1 MTDVRMEDGAPTPAE
16 FEGLFVNNPGLDRLR
31 AGLSRFNP
39 IRTMGMEQMEIRH
52 SAILG
57 WLLDPQETH
66 GLGDEFLRAFLAEA
80 LRGFTAA
87 GPPSALTVSQSD
99 MRDAE
104 VRREWRHIDLL
115 VLSPSNGW
123 AFVIENKV
131 HSRQHGDQLRRYLEI
146 AEAAFG
152 RGARKLT
159 ARGVF
164 LTLHGEDPEDARYA
178 PIQYAAICELLPRLL
193 RVRAHPLSPEVGTFL
208 DHWLDVIR
216 KAAGMSDDHDELVKL
231 AKRLYRDHRKVP
243 DFVVKH
249 GASTEFAVAAE
260 SVFGEDI
267 EKLAEVTTEDGDR
280 WIFGSGGSDRVSFL
294 PKAWFDALGGKGGL
308 WKGCDGWWM
317 GYPLIVWL
325 QLLKGGEGPRGR
337 SALLAEVGPLAD
349 HGLRSDLIETI
360 GRLAGE
366 RGSKRIRFGQ
376 GAMTE
381 GRRFSRFLRG
391 NTLPVEDVQDHE
403 LVAQTMRKALR
414 DFRPEFE
421 VVASVLPQ
429 FGEHGRPDREA

>member
-31 AGLSRFNP
+31 AGLNRFNP
-39 IRTMGMEQMEIRH
+39 IRTMGMERMEIRH

-123 AFVIENKV
+123 AFVIENKYG
-131 HSRQHGDQLRRYLEI
+131 SRQHGGQLRRYLEI
-146 AEAAFG
+146 AEATFG
-152 RGARKLT
+152 GGAHLT

-164 LTLHGEDPEDARYA
+164 LTLHGEEPEDTRYA
-178 PIQYAAICELLPRLL
+178 PIQYAAICGLLPRLL
-193 RVRAHPLSPEVGTFL
+193 GARAHPLSPEVGTFL

-216 KAAGMSDDHDELVKL
+216 KAAGMNKSHDELVKL
-231 AKRLYRDHRKVP
+231 AKRLYRDHRKVL

-260 SVFGEDI
+260 SVFGEDV
-267 EKLAEVTTEDGDR
+267 EKLAEVTTEDGGR

-308 WKGCDGWWM
+308 WKGCESWWM

-325 QLLKGGEGPRGR
+325 QLLKGNEGRRGR
-337 SALLAEVGPLAD
+337 IALYAEVGPLTD
-349 HGLRSDLIETI
+349 HDLRTRLIEAI
-360 GRLAGE
+360 ERLAGE
-366 RGSKRIRFGQ
+366 RGLERIRFAQ
-376 GAMTE
+376 DAAAE
-381 GRRFSRFLRG
+381 GRRFSRFLKK
-391 NTLPVEDVQDHE
+391 NILPVEDVQDHE
-403 LVAQTMRKALR
+403 LIAQTMRKALG

-429 FGEHGRPDREA
+429 FGEHGRADREA